1 MKAAYKFVAAF
12 AAMLLLTVA
21 ACQQT
26 VPFKKFAN
34 DDEVPRITLVDAK
47 KAFDEGNAV
56 LVDSSAGTVI
66 SRSISPVPSI
76 LPTVARHQISILC
89 PRARRSLSIVPE
101 EKNTRVPVWHS
112 K

>member
-1 MKAAYKFVAAF
+1 MKASYKFVAAF

-34 DDEVPRITLVDAK
+34 DDEVPRITLADAK

-56 LVDSSAGTVI
+56 FVDSRAEPSFQVEHIAGAI
-66 SRSISPVPSI
+66 NIAYSGQAPNFDS
-76 LPTVARHQISILC
+76 LPKGKKI
-89 PRARRSLSIVPE
+89 IVYC
-101 EKNTRVPVWHS
+101 S
-112 K
+112 